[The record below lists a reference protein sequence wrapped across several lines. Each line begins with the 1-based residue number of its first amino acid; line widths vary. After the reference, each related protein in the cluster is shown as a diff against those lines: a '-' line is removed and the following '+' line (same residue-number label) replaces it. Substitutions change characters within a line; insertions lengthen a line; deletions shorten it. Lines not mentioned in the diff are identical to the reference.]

1 MAQGGGHTVV
11 AESSRMLC
19 RALMLGCWLWYMQE
33 EKARAQLINCS
44 L

>member
-1 MAQGGGHTVV
+1 MAQDGGHTVV

-19 RALMLGCWLWYMQE
+19 RALMLCWLWYMQE
-33 EKARAQLINCS
+33 EITRAQLINCC